1 MMASSSQ
8 QSVYSTRHFESRGDV
23 AEILS
28 TYALSF
34 VSHMP
39 RPRLLDLGCGSGAVS
54 IAALGKRHDLSAVAL
69 DISPAN
75 VATAR
80 AAADKASVGDRL
92 VAECADYVAWRGGT
106 FDLIVSDTVLQLI
119 DTSNRELVRRL
130 AADLAPSGCLIA
142 TMPYE
147 CWANTGRILLR
158 RLWRGLPPIADRLA
172 MIVAQRLHPEFSFE
186 SLAERLVYLRIEP
199 VRLLNDQLLAEF
211 ECHGLQLVDQTPWPS
226 PSIAKLDHKLLVWKK
241 R

>member
-1 MMASSSQ
+1 MIASSSQ
-8 QSVYSTRHFESRGDV
+8 HSVFSTHHFESRGDT

-34 VSHMP
+34 VSHMSH
-39 RPRLLDLGCGSGAVS
+39 PRLLDLGCGTGAVS
-54 IAALGKRHDLSAVAL
+54 IAALCKRHDLSAVAL
-69 DISPAN
+69 DISSAN

-80 AAADKASVGDRL
+80 AAADKASVGHRL

-106 FDLIVSDTVLQLI
+106 FDLIVSDGVLQLI

-130 AADLAPSGCLIA
+130 AADLAPGGYLIA

-158 RLWRGLPPIADRLA
+158 RMWRGLPAVADRLA
-172 MIVAQRLHPEFSFE
+172 MIVAQRLHPEFSSE

-211 ECHGLQLVDQTPWPS
+211 ERHGLQLVDQAPWPS
-226 PSIAKLDHKLLVWKK
+226 PSIAKFDHKLLVWKK

>member
-1 MMASSSQ
+1 MMVSSSRH
-8 QSVYSTRHFESRGDV
+8 SVYSTLHFESRDDV

-34 VSHMP
+34 VSHMT

-54 IAALGKRHDLSAVAL
+54 IAALSKRNDLNAVAL

-80 AAADKASVGDRL
+80 AAADKASVGHRL
-92 VAECADYVAWRGGT
+92 VAECSDYVAWHGGP
-106 FDLIVSDTVLQLI
+106 FDLIVSDGVLQLI
-119 DTSNRELVRRL
+119 DTSDARL
-130 AADLAPSGCLIA
+130 AARLGADLVPGGYLIA
-142 TMPYE
+142 TMPFKS
-147 CWANTGRILLR
+147 WANSVRTTLR
-158 RLWRGLPPIADRLA
+158 RTWRVLPPVADRLA
-172 MIVAQRLHPEFSFE
+172 MIVAQRLHPEFSSE

-211 ECHGLQLVDQTPWPS
+211 ERHGLQLIEQAPWPS
-226 PSIAKLDHKLLVWKK
+226 PSIAKFDHKLLVWKK